1 MTGFRLAV
9 GFSVLYSFY
18 FKSGVAGIHGPVRP
32 FEAPLG
38 GKRSKGGTLG
48 FWLGRNRLLCGQQKP
63 RKVRES
69 AGKCFSCLW
78 SGSESGHVG

>member
-18 FKSGVAGIHGPVRP
+18 FKTGVGGIHGPVRP

-38 GKRSKGGTLG
+38 GKSVKRRHIGVL
-48 FWLGRNRLLCGQQKP
+48 
-63 RKVRES
+63 VRAKSASMWATEAQES
-69 AGKCFSCLW
+69 AGKCGKVLFMPLEW
-78 SGSESGHVG
+78 F